1 MRMPVMPRKDRANM
15 EETRGNAEHQNHA
28 GATGRFFLEISGMS
42 AIMGNVGIYGDRRSR
57 MRCLIILLALV
68 GAVWTAGCAGPPEIG
83 EPPKRTRYEIWGARL
98 SEIPEIIQADK
109 LCSAGLEHHRKS
121 NLTGKRGEI
130 IDELDMAIALFR
142 QSSEQLFEAWRK
154 YPEYESFIRM
164 ELDKV
169 WGYVFTC
176 VSKKPY
182 FVEPLDP
189 LNVLRG
195 SLSYEQR
202 ARKAE
207 YEHQLS
213 RWIQSPG
220 K

>member
-1 MRMPVMPRKDRANM
+1 MHRLITLFVLFS
-15 EETRGNAEHQNHA
+15 A
-28 GATGRFFLEISGMS
+28 GWI
-42 AIMGNVGIYGDRRSR
+42 V
-57 MRCLIILLALV
+57 
-68 GAVWTAGCAGPPEIG
+68 GCAVPREVG

-98 SEIPEIIQADK
+98 PEIPEVIQANK

-130 IDELDMAIALFR
+130 IDELNMAISLFK
-142 QSSEQLFEAWRK
+142 QSSEQLFLAWK
-154 YPEYESFIRM
+154 AYPQYEDFIRM

-169 WGYVFTC
+169 WGYIHVC
-176 VSKKPY
+176 VSRRPY

-202 ARKAE
+202 MRKAE
-207 YEHQLS
+207 YEHRLS

-220 K
+220 R